1 MPSIKNCLGLLG
13 TLALQALATEHEVA
27 SAVCAESNLR
37 NLGVAIKAQDASDG
51 LQNVVNMLQVFHQQ
65 VDGQG
70 QPHGGNS
77 SDAESAPDA
86 DPRVSLT
93 ISASADPRLFQQY
106 SESSVAIVEPE
117 TKLEVTVDHTGWA
130 SASNVDV
137 SLASASNVAFRDIS
151 SGGVGRRHRP
161 NGTSAVNSSFPD
173 KTANQTHP
181 IEVDTSQASKVF
193 TASNASV
200 YGTVANQTLQDE
212 EEDDHSPIGWPSA
225 PDRRLDF
232 VHIPKNAGTAIEN
245 SGIEYGYRW
254 GRFNKLLHGRRWTNG
269 HWCSRQHLP
278 PRNLEAMGIPNSKN
292 TFCVSRH
299 PYERIVSDYK
309 YFQFVPWGKWHHEL
323 DLSAGGS
330 RCSETGL
337 NAFVDTI
344 TNHLLQGRKSV
355 GDCHFI
361 PQADYMWDYN
371 GKRMCNHILDIG
383 GLPDNFNHLM
393 ETHGL
398 NVRLSPNKTNSY
410 GACCGSLGVQ
420 NLTLLSKWKLVQA
433 YKEDFDKL
441 NFTVQYNGREVQGE
455 HCGGRLGAEV
465 TFTVLMVLILTTF
478 SI

>member
-70 QPHGGNS
+70 QSHGGNS

-193 TASNASV
+193 TESNASV

-254 GRFNKLLHGRRWTNG
+254 GRFNKLLHGRRWTKDTGAVGNTCLQG
-269 HWCSRQHLP
+269 IWRQWGFP
-278 PRNLEAMGIPNSKN
+278 IQ
-292 TFCVSRH
+292 
-299 PYERIVSDYK
+299 RIRSV
-309 YFQFVPWGKWHHEL
+309 
-323 DLSAGGS
+323 SAGIHMNES
-330 RCSETGL
+330 
-337 NAFVDTI
+337 F
-344 TNHLLQGRKSV
+344 
-355 GDCHFI
+355 
-361 PQADYMWDYN
+361 
-371 GKRMCNHILDIG
+371 
-383 GLPDNFNHLM
+383 
-393 ETHGL
+393 
-398 NVRLSPNKTNSY
+398 
-410 GACCGSLGVQ
+410 
-420 NLTLLSKWKLVQA
+420 
-433 YKEDFDKL
+433 
-441 NFTVQYNGREVQGE
+441 
-455 HCGGRLGAEV
+455 
-465 TFTVLMVLILTTF
+465 LTT
-478 SI
+478 SISSSCRGASGTTSLTCQLVVQDVRRLASTLSWTQLQTIFFRDANP